1 MTTPAKPAANSSSSI
16 YADVKAIVLNSIN
29 DDSKLVGKAFGF
41 IENKV
46 GVKRVY
52 IFSGRIT

>member
-1 MTTPAKPAANSSSSI
+1 MTTKSAASSSNSI
-16 YADVKAIVLNSIN
+16 YVDVKALVLNTIN
-29 DDSKLVGKAFGF
+29 DDTKLVGKAFGF

-52 IFSGRIT
+52 ILSGRNS